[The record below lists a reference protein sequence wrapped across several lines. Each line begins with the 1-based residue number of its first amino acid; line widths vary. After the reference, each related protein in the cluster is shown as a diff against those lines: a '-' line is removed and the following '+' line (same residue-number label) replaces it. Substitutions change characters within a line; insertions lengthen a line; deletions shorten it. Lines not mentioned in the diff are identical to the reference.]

1 MDKNTL
7 DGKDQWFFGGKLVH
21 KILSCEPYVGRC
33 KCFDC
38 LSKEVFIFSH
48 IQIQFSTFSANLARC
63 KIIVWLPPRINSFRI
78 ISFGSICSAN
88 KIYAKNFDTVYTI
101 QTALHC

>member
-48 IQIQFSTFSANLARC
+48 IQSQFSTFFANLARC
-63 KIIVWLPPRINSFRI
+63 RINCFAS
-78 ISFGSICSAN
+78 SQ
-88 KIYAKNFDTVYTI
+88 AKFI
-101 QTALHC
+101 QNHFLRKRMFCKQNLRKKG